1 MKEPDESRLVLKSI
15 AGSHLYNLNTET
27 SDMDIRGIFLPTV
40 EDLFNVSG
48 EQNTEIA
55 DDAQD
60 IKFYSLR
67 KFLTLAAQCNPNII
81 ELLYLPE
88 DAILFKSKVYDDLV
102 KIRDAFM
109 SKRAFHT
116 FTGYAYAQI
125 KRAKGIGKKGNYM
138 DKYVNEEGLRKL
150 RMFINRP
157 FKDDIITNTLQTVF
171 MTNLNI
177 RYGKFLPQYLSK
189 LPPYNWTDEDIKKYK
204 NVYLLNE
211 PEAKAMLPP
220 NRASFIHWLTYDDHG
235 FPFRPVPFTFDT
247 ESQLV
252 NNYTDDPKYD
262 AASVEGSTNLYRL
275 YHRGTGFLTEDE
287 NMVVCHSISKD
298 RERTDFAGV
307 VRIDIDGYNKAR
319 KEYDSFWEWM
329 ANRNEA
335 RYTKDW
341 NSETCVDYKN
351 LMHTMRLLLCAESI
365 ATTGKPIVRFEGEQR
380 DYLMS
385 IRQGKVSYEEILSK
399 AEAMVEDL
407 KVKFDKSV
415 LSNSADSKTINKFGI
430 ETMKQI
436 CLS

>member
-1 MKEPDESRLVLKSI
+1 MKEPDESVLVLKSI
-15 AGSHLYNLNTET
+15 AGSHLYNLNTES
-27 SDMDIRGIFLPTV
+27 SDMDIRGIFLPSV
-40 EDLFNVSG
+40 EDLCNVSG

-55 DDAQD
+55 DDDQD
-60 IKFYSLR
+60 IKFYSIK

-88 DAILFKSKVYDDLV
+88 SAILFKSDVYDELV
-102 KIRDAFM
+102 AIRDAFM

-125 KRAKGIGKKGNYM
+125 KRAKGIGKKGNSM
-138 DKYVNEEGLRKL
+138 DKYVNEKG
-150 RMFINRP
+150 I
-157 FKDDIITNTLQTVF
+157 
-171 MTNLNI
+171 
-177 RYGKFLPQYLSK
+177 
-189 LPPYNWTDEDIKKYK
+189 
-204 NVYLLNE
+204 YLLNRFINKPNSME
-211 PEAKAMLPP
+211 FPYISYFSPEETIGRLFGRFMVQYLKKLTPYKWNEQDIRNYRDINFTELPEVKAMLPP
-220 NRASFIHWLTYDDHG
+220 ARADFINWLTYDDNG
-235 FPFRPVPFTFDT
+235 FPFRPVPFKFDT

-252 NNYTDDPKYD
+252 NNVTDDPKYD

-287 NMVVCHSISKD
+287 NMVVCHSISKE

-307 VRIDIDGYNKAR
+307 VRIDIDGYTRAR

-365 ATTGKPIVRFEGEQR
+365 AKTGVPIVRFEGEQR

-385 IRQGKVSYEEILSK
+385 IRQGKVSYEDILAK
-399 AEAMVEDL
+399 AEGMVEDL
-407 KVKFDKSV
+407 KVLFDKSS
-415 LSNSADSKTINKFGI
+415 LKNSADIKTINKFC
-430 ETMKQI
+430 ENTMRKI
-436 CLS
+436 FLS